1 MSFPSPHATLPPP
14 GLPAHS
20 DALFANELTA
30 LAQEIQRTREWFNHQ
45 LDAQLA
51 RLKKLCAATQTE
63 EPASGLSAAMLFQ
76 EPHPQPPLPVS
87 TTTAPEVQAAVI
99 PPPAPRTAPII
110 PQAFVLPPTLT
121 ASLDPELE
129 QATLHELNNALS
141 RAFAEISA
149 RGGMLDQGA
158 C

>member
-1 MSFPSPHATLPPP
+1 MSFPSSHATLPPP

-20 DALFANELTA
+20 GALFANELTA
-30 LAQEIQRTREWFNHQ
+30 LAQEIQRTREWFNSQ

-51 RLKKLCAATQTE
+51 RLKKICAATQIE
-63 EPASGLSAAMLFQ
+63 EPSSGLSAAMLFQ
-76 EPHPQPPLPVS
+76 EPPLPV
-87 TTTAPEVQAAVI
+87 TTEVQAEVL
-99 PPPAPRTAPII
+99 PPPVLRTAPII
-110 PQAFVLPPTLT
+110 PQAFVLQPTLT
-121 ASLDPELE
+121 APLDPELE

-149 RGGMLDQGA
+149 RGGMLDREA

>member
-1 MSFPSPHATLPPP
+1 MSFPSSHATLPPP

-20 DALFANELTA
+20 DELFANELTA

-51 RLKKLCAATQTE
+51 RLKKLCAATRTE
-63 EPASGLSAAMLFQ
+63 EAAAGLSTAMLFQ
-76 EPHPQPPLPVS
+76 EPHPELLL
-87 TTTAPEVQAAVI
+87 TASSAPAHEAQATVM
-99 PPPAPRTAPII
+99 PPPAPRTVPVI
-110 PQAFVLPPTLT
+110 PQTFVLQPTLT

-149 RGGMLDQGA
+149 RGGMLDREA